1 MCSISCT
8 AAFKSEYLPTHV
20 LQVVGTETLERILGK
35 RPFVSDELRNIDKF
49 KGGFAPTASDAA
61 KLASADPA
69 AQGSAPDGST
79 PESSAAPLAATEVDH
94 QAESDA
100 PAQQP
105 SISSSS
111 AAPHAQSAP
120 QEHGLPGG
128 EQQQGRRT
136 PPGSIVAS

>member
-1 MCSISCT
+1 
-8 AAFKSEYLPTHV
+8 
-20 LQVVGTETLERILGK
+20 VVGTEALERILGK

-69 AQGSAPDGST
+69 SHSSVPDGSM
-79 PESSAAPLAATEVDH
+79 PEHGAAPLVATEMGH
-94 QAESDA
+94 QTDA
-100 PAQQP
+100 AVPQQQP
-105 SISSSS
+105 SISPSPSSSS

-120 QEHGLPGG
+120 TDHRLEGD

-136 PPGSIVAS
+136 PPGTIVAS